1 MLVWLRFQFFKS
13 AWYIPATITNKITVT
28 LTQVNTLVTVA
39 DSFAP
44 IIRTAV
50 FFLNHKLFNKL

>member
-1 MLVWLRFQFFKS
+1 MLVWLRLQFFKS

-28 LTQVNTLVTVA
+28 LTQVNILVTTA

-44 IIRTAV
+44 MIRMAV
-50 FFLNHKLFNKL
+50 FFFEF